1 MCIRDR
7 LLRGKVPGVDITSQS
22 GVTGTGTNIIIR
34 GYTSISGSNQPLF
47 VLDGVPIED
56 TILIYPKGS
65 GSTVAPFVLMGL
77 IYTGKGPK
85 GIINRDV
92 CPLTLPAASLLA
104 LPYGHGFDTDP
115 TLAINDGD
123 SVEMSLEK
131 GQVQLTVISRASED

>member
-1 MCIRDR
+1 MNRDT
-7 LLRGKVPGVDITSQS
+7 GVIEEPGH
-22 GVTGTGTNIIIR
+22 
-34 GYTSISGSNQPLF
+34 P
-47 VLDGVPIED
+47 LDGVAIED

-104 LPYGHGFDTDP
+104 LPYAYGFDEDP

-123 SVEMSLEK
+123 SVEMSLENS
-131 GQVQLTVISRASED
+131 QVQLTVVSRAGED